1 MAGIPTYQGP
11 AWRDK
16 SAPANGPAFLSSM
29 KLFDFDRFRSR
40 PSSRS
45 LVADVAE
52 QAGGLGIEICDVS
65 GHVDEVAARIAQQTE
80 VCHMLRESAAVTMRG
95 NHRIAEAAQLVRS
108 VSANASSAMA
118 RSQRTLEES
127 LADIH
132 GLVDGVT
139 AIEGQISALR
149 EALDHVS
156 RVSQEISVIARQ
168 THLLAL
174 NAAIEAA
181 RAGDSGRSFSV
192 VAAEVKNLSSKTELA
207 TSQIEATLARLSEQT
222 EHLVTEGT
230 ENTAR
235 ARRVREGTRV
245 IGEVVHTTGQA
256 ITELA
261 GEAEEIAAF
270 SSEIEIQC
278 HRLEEQVIEMAMGFE
293 DSSENFSEAKDRL
306 GMLLS
311 VSETLIELTASAGV
325 ETPRYAVHRSRAT
338 SSGSA

>member
-1 MAGIPTYQGP
+1 
-11 AWRDK
+11 
-16 SAPANGPAFLSSM
+16 M

-139 AIEGQISALR
+139 AVEGQISALR

-235 ARRVREGTRV
+235 ARRVREGTHV